1 MINIDSIATSQFIYC
16 SYVSRRKTY
25 VKAVLA
31 SALCLEERV
40 EHDTRRANGF
50 IWQSQ
55 FVACSDGQEWKGTE
69 AGHIMEGTKGALDRH
84 CKAYLLRTS
93 IAFLQIKCG

>member
-1 MINIDSIATSQFIYC
+1 MINFSICFSA
-16 SYVSRRKTY
+16 YVSRHKTY

-40 EHDTRRANGF
+40 EHDTRRANGL

-55 FVACSDGQEWKGTE
+55 FVACSDRSGRGLRRGISWMKGKHLTDIVKLTCLE
-69 AGHIMEGTKGALDRH
+69 QVSRSFK
-84 CKAYLLRTS
+84 
-93 IAFLQIKCG
+93 